1 MHYCSSEAENGIGN
15 FCYLYMLAYTNAKR
29 ATMTVA
35 VAATPG
41 KVSTGHEDGRTSSIV
56 TESVVVTGDWSCV
69 DESETDTC
77 FLVLI
82 FLGAMVV
89 LGASSTVG

>member
-1 MHYCSSEAENGIGN
+1 
-15 FCYLYMLAYTNAKR
+15 MLAYTNAKR

-35 VAATPG
+35 AAATPG
-41 KVSTGHEDGRTSSIV
+41 KVSAGREDGRTPSIV
-56 TESVVVTGDWSCV
+56 AELIVVAGVWSCV

-82 FLGAMVV
+82 FLGATVV